1 MRDLLEELLEL
12 EWDGEEQDIAG
23 ALLRQLSIPAAG
35 GEDAPRQEQEAAL
48 HPAEE
53 AFELPA
59 RPEDGEGAVSAGENP
74 GARAIREAENMASAL
89 PEGPSQLS
97 FGRERTAFLRELR
110 QFWSEG
116 GERASEGKTQVPP
129 LALQVELG
137 QRRMLSVRRVLT
149 QGGESAAPLSEKP
162 EQTAAA
168 ADARAVDRV
177 FQRDARRYDC
187 GFTLF

>member
-53 AFELPA
+53 AFELSA

-89 PEGPSQLS
+89 PEGRAQQEDAPAENRGELRQEALSRNMFQGESQLS
-97 FGRERTAFLRELR
+97 FGRERTAFLRELP
-110 QFWSEG
+110 
-116 GERASEGKTQVPP
+116 K
-129 LALQVELG
+129 
-137 QRRMLSVRRVLT
+137 
-149 QGGESAAPLSEKP
+149 
-162 EQTAAA
+162 
-168 ADARAVDRV
+168 DA
-177 FQRDARRYDC
+177 
-187 GFTLF
+187 G